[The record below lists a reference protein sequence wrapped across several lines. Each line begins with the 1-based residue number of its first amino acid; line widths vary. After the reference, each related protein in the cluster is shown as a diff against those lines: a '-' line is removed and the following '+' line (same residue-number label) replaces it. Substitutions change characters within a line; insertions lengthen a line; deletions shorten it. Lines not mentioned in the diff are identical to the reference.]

1 MPPLAHSRT
10 RSLTRSLARSL
21 ARAGI
26 FYDDTVEVLEGGEL
40 VVYDDDLPE
49 DEEDARHLEEQ
60 IGDMEDLRRA

>member
-1 MPPLAHSRT
+1 MVTNCYSE
-10 RSLTRSLARSL
+10 S
-21 ARAGI
+21 I
-26 FYDDTVEVLEGGEL
+26 FGEGGEL